1 MDVPETVKTAL
12 SDRPVSGRVCLEA
25 GAGVGNTTAGL
36 LEAEAARVYAVT
48 NDREHT
54 RIVRERVG
62 SENTDR
68 VAVLE
73 TDLRCL
79 PLATD
84 SVELITAHSLFNVLP
99 SASLETVAAELTRV
113 ASPTCHLVIDDYEP
127 IPADAAVR
135 ELFALENAAT
145 ELARGRPAVTFYP
158 SMVLQRLFVG
168 YGWTVDRKQTLLDPV
183 PWTTNHLEAHTD
195 VTRTMASEVADELGV
210 PLTVTADRLLKTVGS
225 ESVGKMYSIAL
236 HLPE

>member
-84 SVELITAHSLFNVLP
+84 SVELITAHGLFNVLP

-113 ASPTCHLVIDDYEP
+113 ASPSCHLVIDDYEP

-145 ELARGRPAVTFYP
+145 ELARGRPAVTFHP

-210 PLTVTADRLLKTVGS
+210 SLTVTADRLLKTVGS